1 MGISVEQYRSRIG
14 SHDNFLKTNYALSR
28 FKDRFWNILQRM
40 FYMNVF
46 YLPTLKQAVGQYNIW
61 NEWSLVYPIYVL
73 QCLHA
78 IVDTMSIIRKPQRF
92 WYLKSYNIIVNF
104 PVHIELCCLWVYYSV
119 FLFTIPEIYYGM
131 TLWVHSFGVIW
142 IMISDHSHGSSKE
155 PMNLWPERIHQF
167 HWCTVIDPDPVNPKE
182 MHPLSLLN
190 FLVKLLILLG

>member
-92 WYLKSYNIIVNF
+92 WYLKSYDTIMNY
-104 PVHIELCCLWVYYSV
+104 PVHWTLLSLNYLPVYYSWN
-119 FLFTIPEIYYGM
+119 LLWDD
-131 TLWVHSFGVIW
+131 TLGAFRWGDLGHDQWSKITRMVHQRNQWIRDQRGFISFFDAPVIL
-142 IMISDHSHGSSKE
+142 DHWSWS
-155 PMNLWPERIHQF
+155 R
-167 HWCTVIDPDPVNPKE
+167 
-182 MHPLSLLN
+182 
-190 FLVKLLILLG
+190 

>member
-104 PVHIELCCLWVYYSV
+104 PVHIELCCLWVYYSWNLLWDDTLGA
-119 FLFTIPEIYYGM
+119 FLWGD
-131 TLWVHSFGVIW
+131 L
-142 IMISDHSHGSSKE
+142 DHDQWSLTWFIKGTNESVTREDSSVS
-155 PMNLWPERIHQF
+155 L
-167 HWCTVIDPDPVNPKE
+167 
-182 MHPLSLLN
+182 MHRDRSWSS
-190 FLVKLLILLG
+190 